1 MNAPKRLYGP
11 YRGVVVSTRDPLN
24 AGRIQAQ
31 VPKVFGTSTTGWISP
46 KQTAGLP
53 LVIPNLGG
61 GVWIEFEGGDPSYP
75 LWTGTFGTRDSRVI
89 VLDDLSDVETGVPA
103 EGQVLTYDA
112 VTGHWESRQL
122 PPQAN
127 ELDDLTDVAVPA
139 PANNDVLRYNSA
151 TGEWGSSDL
160 ESILPAI
167 AINDT
172 FVIASQAAM
181 LSLIAQ
187 KGDLAIRTDVTKSFV
202 LAASP
207 ATTLANW
214 KELLTPADGVTSV
227 NGNAGP
233 AVTLGAG
240 DITTGVFSSAQL
252 PAITLDSLSDVATA
266 SAVANDSLVYNG
278 NSWVAGVTGRGM
290 IIGSIFLWFSAVL
303 SPAVLALEG
312 QTITG
317 GVALYPEL
325 AAIYPDWVS
334 GANLILPDARG
345 RVFVGRDTG
354 QVEFD
359 VLGEVGGAKTVSL
372 TANQNGTHTHTQNSH
387 NHTQDS
393 HNHSQNSHNHTQ
405 DSHNHS
411 QNSHNHT
418 QNSHNHSQNA
428 HAHSFKGGSH
438 TIYWGNNGGATVYF
452 SNSLATGGSA
462 PSNNPSLIQGT
473 WAESNTNTAT
483 NNATT
488 ATNQA
493 TTATNNA
500 TTATNQATTATNNAT
515 TATNQATTATN
526 QNSGLGEAHNNLQP
540 YLVGRYVVA
549 VAGGATGP
557 QGPVGATG
565 TTGATGATGAQGA
578 ASTVPGPVGPSGTIT
593 GATSTALSAGA
604 TPTVTLG
611 GTAEARTFA
620 FGIPVGATGAQGVT
634 GDTGATGPS
643 GTITSATATGLAV
656 GAAPTITLGGTP
668 EARTFA
674 FGIPVGATGATGAT
688 GEQGPQGVP
697 GSNLV
702 SSVAGRQGVV
712 VLAKNDV
719 GLANVDNTSDADK
732 PVSTAQQTAIQNGPT
747 TLFGG
752 TP

>member
-372 TANQNGTHTHTQNSH
+372 TANQNGTHTHVQDAHNHTQDAHGHGISDPGHNHTQNSH
-387 NHTQDS
+387 NHT
-393 HNHSQNSHNHTQ
+393 
-405 DSHNHS
+405 

-428 HAHSFKGGSH
+428 HSHSLVTGS
-438 TIYWGNNGGATVYF
+438 
-452 SNSLATGGSA
+452 SSLAYQNRRTPGTGSDIG
-462 PSNNPSLIQGT
+462 IMVGGT
-473 WAESNTNTAT
+473 AGGFGTSTVTAT
-483 NNATT
+483 NQATTASNNATT

-493 TTATNNA
+493 TTATNNGSF
-500 TTATNQATTATNNAT
+500 TGVSVNSSTATNQT
-515 TATNQATTATN
+515 TTATN

-593 GATSTALSAGA
+593 GATSTPLSAGA

-620 FGIPVGATGAQGVT
+620 FGIPIGATGPIGVT

-668 EARTFA
+668 EARTLSL
-674 FGIPVGATGATGAT
+674 GIPVGATGATGAQ
-688 GEQGPQGVP
+688 GPQGPQGVP
-697 GSNLV
+697 GSDLV
-702 SSVAGRQGVV
+702 TSVAGRQGAV
-712 VLAKNDV
+712 VLAKADV